1 MPAHSSPGAR
11 GRIVVALDGPSGAGK
26 STAAR
31 MLAQRLGYRYI
42 DTGAMYRALA
52 LLVKEKGISL
62 EDREEIERECRHM
75 DLTFQ
80 EGPHGVVVALGGR
93 DVSKEIR
100 DPLIGELA
108 SRLSALPEVRRIMVE
123 RQRGMAEGGG
133 VVMEGRDIGSVVFP
147 DAEVK
152 IFLDASPEERAR
164 RRYRELVGRG
174 LRVSEAEVRGDIEA
188 RDHRDT
194 TREAAPLREPQ
205 GAVRI
210 DSTNLDVH
218 EVVEALTEIVM
229 KSLGGG

>member
-1 MPAHSSPGAR
+1 MA
-11 GRIVVALDGPSGAGK
+11 VDGPSGAGK

-31 MLAQRLGYRYI
+31 LLARRLGYRYI

-62 EDREEIERECRHM
+62 EDREAIERECRQM
-75 DLTFQ
+75 GLTFE
-80 EGPHGVVVALGGR
+80 EGPQGITVALGGR

-100 DPLIGELA
+100 DPLIGALA
-108 SRLSALPEVRRIMVE
+108 SRISALPEVRRIMVE

-164 RRYRELVGRG
+164 RRYRELVERG
-174 LRVSEAEVRGDIEA
+174 VRVSEAEVRGDIEA
-188 RDHRDT
+188 RDHRDS
-194 TREAAPLREPQ
+194 TREAAPLRVPP

-210 DSTNLDVH
+210 DSTELDVH
-218 EVVEALTEIVM
+218 EVVEAITRIVM
-229 KSLGGG
+229 KSLEE